1 MRLILLFVLLPLVEL
16 FLLIRI
22 GQLIGPVPTIA
33 LCVVTGIVGA
43 TLTRRTGRSILQ
55 RMQGEM
61 AQGRVPARELVEG
74 LMVLV
79 SGVVLLTPG
88 VLTDLAGFLLLIG
101 PVRRRVAGVLIHI
114 FRGRVQVGG
123 FGPGGFAGFGGPGG
137 FGGPESRDGGFEGRE
152 DPPSPGTDPG
162 RGPRSRGPGDRREPR
177 DVEFEHGSE
186 S

>member
-1 MRLILLFVLLPLVEL
+1 MRLLLLFVLLPLIEL

-22 GQLIGPVPTIA
+22 GQIIGPIPTIA

-74 LMVLV
+74 LMVLI

-88 VLTDLAGFLLLIG
+88 VLTDLAGFSLLIG
-101 PVRRRVAGVLIHI
+101 PIRRRAAAVLIRI
-114 FRGRVQVGG
+114 FQGQVQVSG
-123 FGPGGFAGFGGPGG
+123 FGPGGFSTGFGPHGPSQPHEDTRDSA
-137 FGGPESRDGGFEGRE
+137 PESE
-152 DPPSPGTDPG
+152 G
-162 RGPRSRGPGDRREPR
+162 RGPRSRQRGSGERREPR
-177 DVEFEHGSE
+177 DVEFEHGSD